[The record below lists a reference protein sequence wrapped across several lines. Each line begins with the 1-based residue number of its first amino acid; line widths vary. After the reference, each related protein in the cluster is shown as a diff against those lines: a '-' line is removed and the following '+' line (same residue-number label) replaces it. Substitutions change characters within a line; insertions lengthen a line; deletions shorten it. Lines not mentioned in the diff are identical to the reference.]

1 MKRILIFLIIFS
13 LFLPLL
19 AFPASAENEAEETE
33 AAEINDVNEEEKD
46 EEDDEEEKEKN
57 EAGFFKKASK
67 LITGF
72 FNLFSFLEDIG
83 NTQLTIEAGGFN
95 FIEEHSRLNLT
106 ISEIYKVLYPIGFIT
121 MILCWGFGVAKST
134 ISSSLDIKDRNSIIH
149 GVLSLIIGL
158 AAMSLA
164 PQILTTLTGVS
175 QWLCSIVNAATIFSW
190 ENWETVTD
198 ISIDEIMFG
207 LVNNVSAGSLA
218 ILIIEY
224 VFMLNILWLALLQC
238 LSPIFIGLMANQSTR
253 KISFNFIKEYFKA
266 LLVPVITLAYY
277 KLASAILWDFDN
289 SDEGTAVG
297 LIGAIVLGIATV
309 SVAGK
314 KLDKLIN

>member
-46 EEDDEEEKEKN
+46 EEDDEEKDEDEEN
-57 EAGFFKKASK
+57 VFGFLGKLFK
-67 LITGF
+67 GF
-72 FNLFSFLEDIG
+72 SNLFNVFKDVKDLKPTLES
-83 NTQLTIEAGGFN
+83 GGFN
-95 FIEEHSRLNLT
+95 FIKKESRLNLL
-106 ISEIYKVLYPIGFIT
+106 ISEIYEVLYPIGFIT
-121 MILCWGFGVAKST
+121 MLLCWGFGVAKST

-175 QWLCSIVNAATIFSW
+175 QWLCSLVDATAW
-190 ENWETVTD
+190 LTWDNWEIVSDITLSDLLYNTGDTTTALVFVT
-198 ISIDEIMFG
+198 SI
-207 LVNNVSAGSLA
+207 V
-218 ILIIEY
+218 EY
-224 VFMLNILWLALLQC
+224 VFMLNILWIALLQC
-238 LSPIFIGLMANQSTR
+238 LSPIFIGLTANQSTR
-253 KISFNFIKEYFKA
+253 KISFNFIREYLKA
-266 LLVPVITLAYY
+266 ILLPAITLIYY
-277 KLASAILWDFDN
+277 KLAAAFLWDLDRAKH
-289 SDEGTAVG
+289 SA
-297 LIGAIVLGIATV
+297 LIGIVGAIVLGIATV